1 MPDKLDTTKITALV
15 HRWGVLAVVIV
26 LLGLN
31 RVLPLEGLFRFW
43 FVIAAA
49 AAIGS
54 VLELEPGLLVLPI
67 LGGCTVW
74 LLLFGMAGV
83 LRWGWILLLL
93 LALAAFMWAAK
104 KGKLPR
110 QGEYMNRPVVHF
122 LLIAS
127 TFIWLLFAVLKPM
140 FIQWDEFTFWGTACK
155 MVSEQNMLY
164 PGAPGNLAARAYLP
178 GMMMISYLFQGPSW
192 AEWQCLAAYAFLF
205 LAAFAACASLPKR
218 RWALSFVLLGAEV
231 LLPFFFTVAVPGEAS
246 KVYLNAMGDVPLGL
260 CFGGTF
266 CIWLGAGH
274 KKSGLVLTALSL
286 CMLTLIKDMGLAYG
300 MILVGI
306 IFLDLCV
313 RQPKYTVK
321 NLAKQLI
328 PAALLALPVLA
339 CFIGWS
345 KYVAVAASIDKNSV
359 GSAGVSYAGI
369 LIGGVQQLLGIGRT
383 ETFAKLMSLMASAF
397 TQRSVGLL
405 GPGVRVLALLVLVN
419 AAAFVCTQKGQR
431 RRVAVI
437 FAGFAAAFAV
447 FYLFHLFLYYYNFA
461 EVEALALKDY
471 DRYIGP
477 YYMGW
482 MLTSLCLLGRAA
494 AWGCRP
500 RLGRLA
506 VLGTC
511 GVVAAVF
518 VWRGVPA
525 GAFWNDLSGLYTLRA
540 DVQERAEAVNWAL
553 DWNDRVLV
561 ISQGDDATRWYYYNY
576 ELNATV
582 VHGFGGYC
590 RSADEPLD
598 QWDAGFMNIVEALNW
613 ELYDYQAV
621 CTKPGLIYWLESHD
635 CDYILIDAIDD
646 YFVDEFGAMF
656 TDPLPADMGEGALLY
671 RVEGAG
677 DAMHFTL
684 AAPQRLNEGE
694 G

>member
-1 MPDKLDTTKITALV
+1 MQDFAKIKAFGK
-15 HRWGVLAVVIV
+15 RWGAFLVIV
-26 LLGLN
+26 AMSFLN
-31 RVLPLEGLFRFW
+31 KQVPMGGLFVFW
-43 FVIAAA
+43 GVVLAA

-54 VLELEPGLLVLPI
+54 VLEIEPGLLMLPI

-74 LLLFGMAGV
+74 LLLFGMANA
-83 LRWGWILLLL
+83 LRWGWLLLVFVS
-93 LALAAFMWAAK
+93 LAAFYWAGF
-104 KGKLPR
+104 KGRIPHI
-110 QGEYMNRPVVHF
+110 GEYANRPVMSF
-122 LLIAS
+122 LLAAS
-127 TFIWLLFAVLKPM
+127 AFIWALFAVLKPM
-140 FIQWDEFTFWGTACK
+140 FVQWDEFTFWGTACK
-155 MVSEQNMLY
+155 MVCQQNMLY

-178 GMMMISYLFQGPSW
+178 GMMLVNYLFQPVHW

-218 RWALSFVLLGAEV
+218 HWAISFVLLGAAV

-260 CFGGTF
+260 CFGGAF
-266 CIWLGAGH
+266 CVWLGAGH

-286 CMLTLIKDMGLAYG
+286 CMLTLIKDMGLAYA
-300 MILVGI
+300 MILVGV
-306 IFLDLCV
+306 IFLDLCA

-321 NLAKQLI
+321 TLAAQLI

-339 CFIGWS
+339 CFVGWS
-345 KYVAVAASIDKNSV
+345 KYVSVAASIDKNSV

-369 LIGGVQQLLGIGRT
+369 LVGGAKQLLGIGRT
-383 ETFAKLMSLMASAF
+383 ETFAKLMQLMAAAF

-405 GPGVRVLALLVLVN
+405 GSGVRVLALLVLVN

-431 RRVAVI
+431 RRVAVT
-437 FAGFAAAFAV
+437 FAAFAAAFAA

-461 EVEALALKDY
+461 QVEALALKDY

-482 MLTSLCLLGRAA
+482 MLVSLCMLGRGAA
-494 AWGCRP
+494 EGCRP

-506 VLGTC
+506 VLAVC
-511 GVVAAVF
+511 GAVAAVF

-525 GAFWNDLSGLYTLRA
+525 GAFWNNLSGLYTVRTDVQNRA
-540 DVQERAEAVNWAL
+540 DAVNPAL

-590 RSADEPLD
+590 RSAEEPLD

-621 CTKPGLIYWLESHD
+621 CTKPGLIYWLESRE
-635 CDYILIDAIDD
+635 CDYILVDAIDE
-646 YFVDEFGAMF
+646 YFVEEFGDMF
-656 TDPLPADMGEGALLY
+656 TDPLPADMGQGALLY
-671 RVEGAG
+671 RVQGSG
-677 DAMHFTL
+677 DEMHFTL
-684 AAPQRLNEGE
+684 AAPKEGE
-694 G
+694 RA